1 MKITLKNF
9 RCYENKTFDFGE
21 NGLTLIS
28 GPSGAGKTSILLGIY
43 FALFGKGVKVVKFG
57 KRSCTVILNI
67 YGIVV
72 TRTKC
77 PNRLVL
83 LEDNIEYEDEAAQH
97 IIDKKF
103 GNIFKSAAY
112 ISQNSK
118 DSFVMMTPI
127 KKLDF
132 IEQFAF
138 KDTNLIQIKNKIKG
152 IITERKDDFIKTQSQ
167 LELMIKML
175 SEIDKPEEVK
185 FPIKCS
191 VKNRDKIIK
200 NEEIKYKNCKI
211 RIKNIGKKVDK
222 LNNTLNNL
230 KILNVK
236 NKKLNKDVSN
246 LKEQLKEL
254 NDELIDIKYIGD
266 DEVNEYKE
274 KLKYIV
280 SKRELKKLMERYDND
295 KNRLLEI
302 KKTETNDKKHKIE
315 DLKKSLWTEY
325 TEDECNETIKD
336 YKDIIKDL
344 NKILELECELSK
356 YKPYKDSYNIRK
368 LEEELEYLKE
378 SLLNHSNISQKIKLQ
393 RNAYKC
399 PSCSVTL
406 RLSDKNL
413 YIINKDEIHKD
424 KLEDVLNIIRDIE
437 NKINSKEKE
446 LSCEKYNLK
455 KVKDIEDSICEIK
468 NQYESLPILEETKSD
483 LEYIIDYKSTQK
495 DNIKQIKKLES
506 NINRH
511 SSSIKSLENDL
522 EIQYENIQSL
532 RKFENNDYNDIK
544 DTEEEL
550 RDKIKSFEHTKTQLE
565 YKKSTIKQILSKIE
579 VYKNEI
585 MENKELYIKKYKK
598 IYKESSVLKTIEK
611 HKYEKEE
618 LDNKLILHEKNLEQ
632 IKLYKKYKEEI
643 TKYNKLEDR
652 VSLLKNEEVE
662 KRKKY
667 GASMLMKQKI
677 LEAESIS
684 INNIISSI
692 NSHLQIFLDLFFVN
706 DPISIKLVTFKKS
719 KKGVKKPEI
728 NLEIEYKGIEADI
741 NMLSGG
747 EISRVILAF
756 SLSFGEMFNTPIFL
770 LDECTASLDQELTGD
785 VMEGIREHFSGK
797 LVLIIA
803 HQVVNGQF
811 DRVIKV

>member
-9 RCYENKTFDFGE
+9 RCYENTTFDFGE

-43 FALFGKGVKVVKFG
+43 FALFGKGIKVVKSG
-57 KRSCTVILNI
+57 KRSCSVILKI
-67 YGIVV
+67 DDIVV

-83 LEDNIEYEDEAAQH
+83 LDDNIEYEDDAAQH
-97 IIDKKF
+97 IIDKRF

-138 KDTNLIQIKNKIKG
+138 KDTNLIQIKKKVKG
-152 IITERKDDFIKTQSQ
+152 VITEKKEDFIKTQSQ
-167 LELMIKML
+167 LELLVKML

-185 FPIKCS
+185 FPVKCS
-191 VKNRDKIIK
+191 DKNRDKIIK
-200 NEEIKYKNCKI
+200 NEEIKYKNCKTL
-211 RIKNIGKKVDK
+211 IKNLDKKIDK

-236 NKKLNKDVSN
+236 NNKLKNDANN
-246 LKEQLKEL
+246 LKIQLEEL
-254 NDELIDIKYIGD
+254 NNELLNIKYIGD
-266 DEVNEYKE
+266 NEVNKYKE
-274 KLKYIV
+274 KLKYIL
-280 SKRELKKLMERYDND
+280 SKRELKKLNERYYND

-302 KKTETNDKKHKIE
+302 KRTETDDKKNKIDE
-315 DLKKSLWTEY
+315 LKNSLWVEY
-325 TEDECNETIKD
+325 TEDECNDIIKES
-336 YKDIIKDL
+336 KDIIKDL
-344 NKILELECELSK
+344 DKISELESELFKHKS
-356 YKPYKDSYNIRK
+356 DGGNIK
-368 LEEELEYLKE
+368 EIEIELESFKE
-378 SLLNHSNISQKIKLQ
+378 SLLNYSTICEKIKLQ
-393 RNAYKC
+393 RNTYKC
-399 PSCSVTL
+399 PSCDVSL
-406 RLSDKNL
+406 KLSDKNL
-413 YIINKDEIHKD
+413 YIVKKDEIHND
-424 KLEDVLNIIRDIE
+424 KLEDILNIIKDLE
-437 NKINSKEKE
+437 NKINNKENE
-446 LSCEKYNLK
+446 LVTEKYTVK
-455 KVKDIEDSICEIK
+455 KVKDIKKVICGIK
-468 NQYESLPILEETKSD
+468 NKYESLPILEETKSD
-483 LEYIIDYKSTQK
+483 VEYIIEYKSIQK
-495 DNIKQIKKLES
+495 DNIKQMKKLET
-506 NINRH
+506 NINSH
-511 SSSIKSLENDL
+511 SSSIRSLENDL
-522 EIQYENIQSL
+522 EIQYKNIQSL
-532 RKFENNDYNDIK
+532 QKLENSEYKDIK

-550 RDKIKSFEHTKTQLE
+550 RGIIKTNENNKTQLE
-565 YKKSTIKQILSKIE
+565 YKKNNIKNISKKIDT
-579 VYKNEI
+579 YNNEI
-585 MENKELYIKKYKK
+585 KENNECYIKTYKK

-611 HKYEKEE
+611 SKSEKK
-618 LDNKLILHEKNLEQ
+618 DFNNQIILHENNLEQ
-632 IKLYKKYKEEI
+632 IKLYKKYKEKI
-643 TKYNKLEDR
+643 TKYNTVEQR
-652 VSLLKNEEVE
+652 VSLLKNDEVE
-662 KRKKY
+662 SRKKY
-667 GASMLMKQKI
+667 GASMLLKQKI

-706 DPISIKLVTFKKS
+706 DPISIKLMTFKKS
-719 KKGVKKPEI
+719 KNGSKKPEI

-770 LDECTASLDQELTGD
+770 LDECTSSLDQELTGD
-785 VMEGIREHFSGK
+785 VMEGIRDHFSGK
-797 LVLIIA
+797 LILIIA